1 MSAKKVTKNDVDV
14 TYRNGFMIGRMVAID
29 ESEGF
34 DVPVPGV
41 DVRSRVEAIFSYVY
55 GAPHCILVSFGVEEE
70 SIQVWASM
78 EAMDD
83 VIARDRLGAS
93 VGATPDLA
101 TPPVRGTDL
110 KIVPWVD
117 PDKPALA

>member
-14 TYRNGFMIGRMVAID
+14 TYSNGFMVGRMVAID

-41 DVRSRVEAIFSYVY
+41 DVRIRVEAIFSYVY

-70 SIQVWASM
+70 SIQVWGTM

-83 VIARDRLGAS
+83 VIARDRLGTP
-93 VGATPDLA
+93 VVRDGAFDGNLKDGRDPSLRLV
-101 TPPVRGTDL
+101 PV
-110 KIVPWVD
+110 VD
-117 PDKPALA
+117 PDERA